1 VTLLAAEGVS
11 IAYGTRTVLDGVT
24 LGVAAGDRIGVVGLN
39 GGGKSTLLRVL
50 AGDEQPDAGRVIRV
64 GGLRVGRLAQHDA
77 LDPAWTVR
85 HAVVGDAPDHV
96 WRGDPRAR
104 ALIEG
109 FVGDLALD
117 APVGPLS
124 GGERR
129 RVALAA
135 LLADDYDVL
144 LLDEPTNHLDVES
157 VALLARVVA
166 ESKAATVVVTHDRWF
181 LDEVC
186 TRTWEVADGRVH
198 GYEGGYAAWV
208 LARAERG
215 RVAAESEARRQ
226 NLLRK
231 ELAWLRRGPPARTSK
246 PRYRIDAANA
256 LIADEPPPRDAAELV
271 SFASSRLGRTVL
283 ELEEVTLSAG
293 PVEVLRDVTWQR
305 GPGDRVGVLGPNGSG
320 KTTLLRA
327 LAGVL
332 PPAAGRVVRGRTV
345 RTALLS
351 QELDDLPAGHRV
363 LESVEDV
370 RRFVTLGKGREL
382 TAQQVVERLGFRGDR
397 MQTPVADLSGGE
409 RRRLQLA
416 RLLMDEPNVLLLD
429 EPTNDLDV
437 DTLAQLE
444 DLLDG
449 FGGSVVLV
457 SHDRYTLERVCDR
470 VVALPGDGTLRDL
483 PGGVDAY
490 LALRAEAHER
500 ERASA
505 APPPPATGPADAA
518 AQRAARKDL
527 QRIERRLARLVE
539 EEERLHA
546 DLAAH
551 ATDHERVQALDERLR
566 ALGEERAALEDEW
579 LDSAE
584 RAG

>member
-1 VTLLAAEGVS
+1 
-11 IAYGTRTVLDGVT
+11 
-24 LGVAAGDRIGVVGLN
+24 
-39 GGGKSTLLRVL
+39 
-50 AGDEQPDAGRVIRV
+50 
-64 GGLRVGRLAQHDA
+64 
-77 LDPAWTVR
+77 
-85 HAVVGDAPDHV
+85 
-96 WRGDPRAR
+96 
-104 ALIEG
+104 
-109 FVGDLALD
+109 
-117 APVGPLS
+117 
-124 GGERR
+124 
-129 RVALAA
+129 
-135 LLADDYDVL
+135 
-144 LLDEPTNHLDVES
+144 
-157 VALLARVVA
+157 
-166 ESKAATVVVTHDRWF
+166 
-181 LDEVC
+181 
-186 TRTWEVADGRVH
+186 
-198 GYEGGYAAWV
+198 V

-256 LIADEPPPRDAAELV
+256 LIADEPPPRDRAELV

-283 ELEEVTLSAG
+283 EMEGVTLAAG
-293 PVEVLRDVTWQR
+293 PVEVLRDVTWQL
-305 GPGDRVGVLGPNGSG
+305 GPGDRVGVLGANGSG

-332 PPAAGRVVRGRTV
+332 PPTDGRVVRGRTV
-345 RTALLS
+345 RSALLS

-363 LESVEDV
+363 LESVEEV

-483 PGGVDAY
+483 PGGVDDY

-500 ERASA
+500 ERAAA
-505 APPPPATGPADAA
+505 APPAPPAPADAA

-527 QRIERRLARLVE
+527 QRIERRLARLAEQE
-539 EEERLHA
+539 EQLHA

-551 ATDHERVQALDERLR
+551 ATDHERVQALDEQLR